1 MAKCDYCGTT
11 ILFGGKRQGELRFCN
26 ATCSGRG
33 TLLAISKQVPEYLV
47 NETVMKVHQGLCPKC
62 GGAGPVDV
70 HVRHQVWSAL
80 VLTSWKSVP
89 QISCRGCGVK
99 SQLGGAAFS
108 LVAGWWGFP
117 WGLLFTP
124 VQVGRNVF
132 GMLRGPDPLNPSRS
146 LEKAIRMNIAA
157 QAVSRQ
163 RTTGATASAGPPLN

>member
-1 MAKCDYCGTT
+1 
-11 ILFGGKRQGELRFCN
+11 
-26 ATCSGRG
+26 
-33 TLLAISKQVPEYLV
+33 
-47 NETVMKVHQGLCPKC
+47 
-62 GGAGPVDV
+62 
-70 HVRHQVWSAL
+70 L

-132 GMLRGPDPLNPSRS
+132 GMLRGPDPLNPSPS